1 MGHHDYLRL
10 EGGENLI
17 KFIVQQ
23 CSLPN
28 VGAACA
34 IVSPGT

>member
-28 VGAACA
+28 VRLR
-34 IVSPGT
+34 VE